1 MPKIEVTLP
10 YKANKGQR
18 PFHKARLK
26 YEWRGLIGGTA
37 SGKTLG
43 GAAELIHYCMKY
55 PKTKVA
61 VFAPTF
67 PMLKRNI
74 ISVLESL
81 LGAPIENSPLIKS
94 FHKGDMLITW
104 ITGSQTWLNSL
115 EYPERAEGQSL
126 DAVWIDEFRL
136 VRDIELSLQVI
147 QRRLRG
153 SGSGAPICAWITTT
167 PDEPNSTLH
176 KFFEDPET
184 RHPKSKVFRVSLLD
198 NKENLPEGYVENIIR
213 THPGAWGDRF
223 VKGLFVNL
231 GEGSFKFDPTVHVLD
246 KIEQS
251 IRRMFYGIDWG
262 WTNPACILAVGLD
275 YDGRAYVLD
284 EFYKRQATDDELMG
298 TLREFITSYGKGKV
312 LCGHEEP
319 KTIEKF
325 NKEGLKIEAWA
336 GKREDGIRDIGSRL
350 IEAGDGRH
358 RLYIHSNCVN
368 LISEMQTYDA
378 GKQVNDHAID
388 ALRYALSGALAPK
401 RTKWHAVVWD

>member
-1 MPKIEVTLP
+1 MEKNEFSLP
-10 YKANKGQR
+10 YKANKGQF
-18 PFHKARLK
+18 PFHKARLN
-26 YEWRGLIGGTA
+26 YEWRGLIGGTS
-37 SGKTLG
+37 SGKTKG
-43 GAAELIHYCMKY
+43 GSAELVYYNMKY
-55 PKTKVA
+55 PGAEGA

-67 PMLKRNI
+67 GMLKRNI
-74 ISVLESL
+74 IPSLESL
-81 LGAPIENSPLIKS
+81 LGAPIENSPVVKS
-94 FHKGDMLITW
+94 FHKGDMVITW
-104 ITGSQTWLNSL
+104 FTGSRTWLNSL

-136 VRDIELSLQVI
+136 VRNIELSLQVI

-167 PDEPNSTLH
+167 PDEIHSALH

-184 RHPKSKVFRVSLLD
+184 RHPKSQVFRVSLLD
-198 NKENLPEGYVENIIR
+198 NEENLPEGYVENILR
-213 THPGAWGDRF
+213 THPGALGDRF

-231 GEGSFKFDPTVHVLD
+231 GAGSFKFDYTVHVLK
-246 KIEQS
+246 KIKQP

-284 EFYKRQATDDELMG
+284 EFYKRQATDEELMG
-298 TLREFITSYGKGKV
+298 TLSEFIAAYGKGKT

-325 NKEGLKIEAWA
+325 VKGGLKVEAWA

-350 IEAGDGRH
+350 IEAGDGRC
-358 RLYIHSNCVN
+358 RLYISSKCVN
-368 LISEMQTYDA
+368 LISEMQTYD
-378 GKQVNDHAID
+378 KEKSVMDHAID
-388 ALRYALSGALAPK
+388 SLRYSLSEALAPK
-401 RTKWHAVVWD
+401 RPKWDATVF

>member
-1 MPKIEVTLP
+1 MQKTEIALK
-10 YKANKGQR
+10 YKANKGQL
-18 PFHKARLK
+18 PFHKDRLK

-37 SGKTLG
+37 SGKTEG
-43 GAAELIHYCMKY
+43 GTAELIYYCMKY
-55 PKTKVA
+55 PNAETA

-74 ISVLESL
+74 VPKLEKL
-81 LGAPIENSPLIKS
+81 MCRPIENSPLIRS

-104 ITGSQTWLNSL
+104 ITGSRSWLSSL

-136 VRDIELSLQVI
+136 VRDIELSLQVL

-167 PDEPNSTLH
+167 PNEPGNALH

-184 RHPKSKVFRVSLLD
+184 RNPRSKVFRVSLLD
-198 NKENLPEGYVENIIR
+198 NEENLPEGYVENMLR
-213 THPGAWGDRF
+213 THPGALGDRF
-223 VKGLFVNL
+223 IKGLFVNL
-231 GEGSFKFDPTVHVLD
+231 GAGSFKFDYTVHVLD
-246 KIEQS
+246 KINQS
-251 IRRMFYGIDWG
+251 MRRMFYGIDWG

-284 EFYKRQATDDELMG
+284 EFYKRQATDEELMG
-298 TLREFITSYGKGKV
+298 TVSEFIAAYGKGKT

-319 KTIEKF
+319 QTIEKF
-325 NKEGLKIEAWA
+325 VKGGLKIEAWA

-350 IEAGDGRH
+350 MKAGDKKC
-358 RLYIHSNCVN
+358 RLYIHKKCVN
-368 LISEMQTYDA
+368 LISEMQTYD
-378 GKQVNDHAID
+378 KEKSVVDHAID
-388 ALRYALSGALAPK
+388 SLRYALSEALAPK
-401 RTKWHAVVWD
+401 RPKWDAEVF